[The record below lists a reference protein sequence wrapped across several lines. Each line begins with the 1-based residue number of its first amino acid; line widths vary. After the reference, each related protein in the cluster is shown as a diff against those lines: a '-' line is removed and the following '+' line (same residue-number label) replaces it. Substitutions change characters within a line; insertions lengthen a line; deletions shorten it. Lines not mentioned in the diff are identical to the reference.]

1 MINSVKSFINMSKN
15 CSRFV
20 HRWFKDTETYSIKTN
35 FSSLFFRNL
44 AMTGVVEGT
53 ASYVLFNIIS
63 GRGGVKGWVCLPI
76 PLYSPRGKG
85 CRGKV
90 YTYRLII

>member
-1 MINSVKSFINMSKN
+1 
-15 CSRFV
+15 
-20 HRWFKDTETYSIKTN
+20 
-35 FSSLFFRNL
+35 
-44 AMTGVVEGT
+44 MTGVVEGI

-63 GRGGVKGWVCLPI
+63 GKGGVKGRACLPI

-90 YTYRLII
+90 YICRLIYIGIRYD